1 MSACP
6 GAGRLRL
13 PSPPAPGPTRPPP
26 PSPVNKPA
34 GIRCAPP
41 HPAGVCCRLEGG
53 RRVGVCLPA
62 RGVERAGRCLGAC
75 VSGAAGPSAVCLR
88 VGGFC
93 VIGRLFARPGLAL
106 EGLRTP
112 GPPCSRQ
119 RGAGSHTPGAPGRR
133 GPSFPG
139 SQTVSSSSFTARP
152 GDGPCNYV
160 GPGRHGWAGADR
172 LGRSLGRGRAGVGP
186 HPRGACC
193 ARRVR
198 PRRR

>member
-1 MSACP
+1 MS

-34 GIRCAPP
+34 GIRCAP
-41 HPAGVCCRLEGG
+41 HPTPRGSAAVWRGAGGWASASPLAGWSGRAGVW
-53 RRVGVCLPA
+53 
-62 RGVERAGRCLGAC
+62 LGAC

-119 RGAGSHTPGAPGRR
+119 RGAESRTPGAPGRR

-139 SQTVSSSSFTARP
+139 SQTVSSSSFTAGP